1 MVAKI
6 WTVGL
11 RGIEGYRMSVE
22 CDLSGGLPAFDIVG
36 LPDASVR
43 EARERVRSALKNKG
57 FDFPLRRITV
67 NLAPADTK
75 KAGALYDLP
84 ILLALLAASGQVEGD
99 FSDAAFIGEVSLD
112 GNLRPVRG
120 TLPAAV
126 AAKAAGF
133 KRFYVPL
140 DNAGEAALA
149 GEEIDVFGVSAVDEL
164 AEVFLGKRQLAK
176 AAPADISEPSYEG
189 LDFSEVKGQQNAKR
203 ACEIAAAGGHNLL
216 FSGPPGAGKS
226 MLAKRI
232 ASILPEMTREE
243 ALETTKI
250 YSVAGLT
257 GREQPLVARRPFRSP
272 HHTLS
277 PVSLAGGGTD
287 LRPGEISLAHNGVLF
302 LDEFPEFSRTA
313 LEVLRQPLEDGVV
326 TISRAS
332 GTVQYPCRFMLV
344 GAMNPCRCGWFGH
357 PSGRCTCSR
366 SSVESYRRHVSG
378 PMLDRIDIFV
388 DIPEV
393 SFTEITAKSG
403 GQSSAE
409 IRTRVDRARKIQAER
424 LEGTGVFCN
433 AYLPPAL
440 LDRFC
445 ALEEAER
452 ALLRLA
458 FERLNLS
465 ARSYTRILKLS
476 RTIADLDQSERIK
489 ATHISEALQYR
500 PPQL

>member
-1 MVAKI
+1 MVARI

-11 RGIEGYRMSVE
+11 QGIEGYRMSVE

-57 FDFPLRRITV
+57 LEFPLRRITV

-84 ILLALLAASGQVEGD
+84 ILLSLLVASGQVEGD
-99 FSDAAFIGEVSLD
+99 FSKVAFIGEVSLD

-120 TLPAAV
+120 ALPAAL
-126 AAKAAGF
+126 AARAEGF
-133 KRFYVPL
+133 QAIFVPA

-149 GEEIDVFGVSAVDEL
+149 GEGIRVYGVSSVDEL
-164 AEVFLGKRQLAK
+164 ADIFRGKRKPAR
-176 AAPADISEPSYEG
+176 AVPAEITAPDYTG
-189 LDFSEVKGQQNAKR
+189 MDFSEVKGQQNAKR

-232 ASILPEMTREE
+232 ASILPEMTPEE

-257 GREQPLVARRPFRSP
+257 GREQPLICKRPFRAP

-277 PVSLAGGGTD
+277 PVSLAGGGSD

-366 SSVESYRRHVSG
+366 AAVESYRRHVSG

-388 DIPEV
+388 DVPEV
-393 SFTEITAKSG
+393 SFTEITSKSG
-403 GQSSAE
+403 GQTSAE
-409 IRTRVDRARKIQAER
+409 IRARVDKARKIQAER
-424 LEGTGVFCN
+424 LKGTGVHCN
-433 AYLPPAL
+433 AYLPQAMIE
-440 LDRFC
+440 RYC
-445 ALEEAER
+445 ALGEGEK

-458 FERLNLS
+458 FEKLNLS
-465 ARSYTRILKLS
+465 ARSYTRILKVA
-476 RTIADLDQSERIK
+476 RTIADLDGSERILSV
-489 ATHISEALQYR
+489 HISEALQYR
-500 PPQL
+500 PPQF